1 MKLLST
7 IFVGII
13 VQTKNP
19 LLFFSWLTTMIRRI
33 NDLLLAIQGVLL
45 NIYGGGREEGVRVE
59 KLLLWL
65 GTKKFLSI
73 GTHQEVGS

>member
-1 MKLLST
+1 
-7 IFVGII
+7 
-13 VQTKNP
+13 
-19 LLFFSWLTTMIRRI
+19 MIRRI

-45 NIYGGGREEGVRVE
+45 NIYGGGGGGREEGVGVE

-73 GTHQEVGS
+73 GTHQEVGSW